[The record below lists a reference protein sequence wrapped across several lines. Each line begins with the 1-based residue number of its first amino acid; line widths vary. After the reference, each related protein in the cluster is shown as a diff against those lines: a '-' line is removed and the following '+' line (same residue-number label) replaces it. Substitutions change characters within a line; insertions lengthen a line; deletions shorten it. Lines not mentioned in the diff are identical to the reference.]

1 MHRTGKNL
9 HPIMLLVF
17 SMLLFVSGLLFVK
30 EKWFLIYILTFLIIL
45 SFFRFGGTI
54 LKMMP
59 LILIFGFLMALLT
72 IISGSR
78 QDVLYSFYRVLALM
92 PAITLSMSIKPV
104 HLVRSFN
111 QIKVP
116 RWISLGF
123 LIVIRFVQIFIDE
136 IRQIRQAIILRGIRF
151 TETPVL
157 WGRAFFIPLII
168 RVLSI
173 SENLAV
179 SLETRAFSTEVEGT
193 AYETITF
200 EKRNYIFGILSSV
213 CLAVYIYLFIGG
225 EL

>member
-1 MHRTGKNL
+1 MHRTEKNL
-9 HPIMLLVF
+9 HPILSLVF
-17 SMLLFVSGLLFVK
+17 SLFLFVSGLLFVK

-45 SFFRFGGTI
+45 LIFRFGGTI
-54 LKMMP
+54 LKIMP
-59 LILIFGFLMALLT
+59 LILIFGSLMALITT
-72 IISGSR
+72 INGSR
-78 QDVLYSFYRVLALM
+78 WDVLYSFYRVFALV

-116 RWISLGF
+116 HWISLGF
-123 LIVIRFVQIFIDE
+123 LIVIRFVRIFLDE

-200 EKRNYIFGILSSV
+200 EKRNYIFAIMSST